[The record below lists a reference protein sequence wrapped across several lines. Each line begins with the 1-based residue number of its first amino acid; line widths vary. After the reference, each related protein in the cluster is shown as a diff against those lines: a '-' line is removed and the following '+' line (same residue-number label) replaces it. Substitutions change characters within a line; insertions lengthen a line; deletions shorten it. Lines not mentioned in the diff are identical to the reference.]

1 VFLLQPDAGRQE
13 DIDRL
18 KVLRIFWIGIVYAIV
33 LCGCKREPIE
43 TMKEKE
49 ITYLALGD
57 SYTIGESVAEEE
69 RYPVQLSR
77 KLGSYNIKVT
87 DTKIIAT
94 TGWTTANLKNG
105 ITAAGISGKKYDIVS
120 LLIGVNNQFQGR
132 SVSEYKTEF
141 IELLNQ
147 SIEFAQGDTNKV
159 FVISIPDYGYTPFGQ
174 SNQATISSGIDQ
186 FNAVNKQVADSL
198 KVKYFDI
205 TPISRQGLND
215 PTLVAT
221 DGLHPSGKMYQQWVE
236 LMVEDVAG
244 MINK

>member
-1 VFLLQPDAGRQE
+1 MKEFKFYL
-13 DIDRL
+13 
-18 KVLRIFWIGIVYAIV
+18 IGIIYIV
-33 LCGCKREPIE
+33 VLYGCKREPIE

-57 SYTIGESVAEEE
+57 SYTIGESVPEQE
-69 RYPVQLSR
+69 RYPVQLSS

-87 DTKIIAT
+87 ETKIIAT

-105 ITAAGISGKKYDIVS
+105 ITSAGISGKKFDIVS
-120 LLIGVNNQFQGR
+120 LLIGVNNQYQGR
-132 SVSEYKTEF
+132 SISEYKTEF

-147 SIEFAQGDTNKV
+147 SIEFAKGDTNKV

-174 SNQATISSGIDQ
+174 SNQATISAGIDQ

-236 LMVEDVAG
+236 LMVEEVARLV
-244 MINK
+244 NK